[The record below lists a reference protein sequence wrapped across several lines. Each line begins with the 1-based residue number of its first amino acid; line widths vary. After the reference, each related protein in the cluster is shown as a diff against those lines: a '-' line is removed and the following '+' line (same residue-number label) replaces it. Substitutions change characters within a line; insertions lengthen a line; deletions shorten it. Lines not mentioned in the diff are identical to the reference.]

1 MNVKLFITLQKPFCP
16 LFRKI
21 AHFSGKSP
29 PSEKN
34 TRFGAEKKSEIV
46 PFFLHGPVTYPKC
59 LFWKKPGSNWSTLA
73 LEGPSRIYTRI

>member
-1 MNVKLFITLQKPFCP
+1 MIVKLFISSQKPFCP

-46 PFFLHGPVTYPKC
+46 PFFYMARSHILNVFFGKNRVQIGQ
-59 LFWKKPGSNWSTLA
+59 L
-73 LEGPSRIYTRI
+73 